1 MDHISVQA
9 NDFALQQEY
18 DALTAQPGENGAVVC
33 FTGLV
38 RELGVTDQ
46 TIAMEIE
53 HYPGMTEKSL
63 GAITAQA
70 RQRWP
75 LSQVRIIHRV
85 GRLETGDQIVFVGV
99 SSQHRDAAFD
109 ACRFLMDYLKTEA
122 PFWKK
127 EITAE
132 GDIWVEANEKDT
144 IARQQWMQS
153 ND

>member
-1 MDHISVQA
+1 MDCISVREE
-9 NDFALQQEY
+9 DFVVQEEY
-18 DALTAQPGENGAVVC
+18 DQLCQYPGESGAVVC
-33 FTGLV
+33 FSGLV

-63 GAITAQA
+63 KAIIGQA

-75 LSQVRIIHRV
+75 LSQVRMIHRV
-85 GRLETGDQIVFVGV
+85 GRLKTGDQIVFVGV

-144 IARQQWMQS
+144 TAREKWQV
-153 ND
+153 D